1 MPSID
6 RVMRGRGGVAAVEFA
21 LVAPVFLL
29 LLFGLIAYGIFF
41 GAVHSVQQLAANS
54 ARAAM
59 GGFDLSERELLVR
72 EQVSATVAA
81 DNLLQ
86 EPYLTVLVEDEDAA
100 FVRVTVTYD
109 ARQLPIW
116 NLYQGLPLPEQ
127 TITRSAVIRTGG
139 Y

>member
-6 RVMRGRGGVAAVEFA
+6 RVIRGKGGVAAVEFA
-21 LVAPVFLL
+21 LVAPVFLF
-29 LLFGLIAYGIFF
+29 LLFGMIAYGIFF
-41 GAVHSVQQLAANS
+41 GAAHSVQQLAANS

-72 EQVSATVAA
+72 EQVAATVAS
-81 DNLLQ
+81 DNLLH
-86 EPYLTVLVEDEDAA
+86 EPYLTVLVEDEDSD